1 MVKKSVVIILI
12 FVLIVFISG
21 CSSNVEGYKTV
32 TIELSLTDGNSIKTN
47 QIKEDI
53 FKNVGGL
60 ILSSYDNI
68 GEVGIEEV
76 IGLSLVKF
84 GFCEEV
90 DVNID
95 KINNVVKIVIGK
107 ENFVTFTQGIDMSI
121 IKF

>member
-1 MVKKSVVIILI
+1 MVKKSVVIILF

-47 QIKEDI
+47 QLKEDI

-60 ILSSYDNI
+60 VLSSYDNI

-84 GFCEEV
+84 GFREEV
-90 DVNID
+90 DVQID

-107 ENFVTFTQGIDMSI
+107 GNFVTFTQGIDMSI